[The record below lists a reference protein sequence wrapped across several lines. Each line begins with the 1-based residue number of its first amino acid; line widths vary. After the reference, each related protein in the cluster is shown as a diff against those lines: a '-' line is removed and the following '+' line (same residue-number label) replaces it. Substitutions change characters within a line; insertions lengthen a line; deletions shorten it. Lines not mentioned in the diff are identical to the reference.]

1 MIIEIHT
8 HTAEHSPCSMITA
21 AELVVG
27 IHEKGA
33 SGLVLTDH
41 HYLWPEEE
49 IEKLRSSL
57 RIHDNFLILSGQEVF
72 TTDFGDI
79 LVYGA
84 DESITQRI
92 SLAALRRRYPS
103 AALVWAHPYRGG
115 QRPSTIEL
123 FNADLD
129 AIEILN
135 PRQRDHENAKGMEEW
150 QQWGFVATSGSD
162 IHEKDFAAFY
172 PVFLERSIGNIN
184 DLASCIKQGLCN
196 PGKFAGQ
203 AFMMPS

>member
-27 IHEKGA
+27 IQEKGA

-41 HYLWPEEE
+41 QYLWPEEE
-49 IEKLRSSL
+49 IEQLRSSL
-57 RIHDNFLILSGQEVF
+57 CIPDNFLILAGQEVF
-72 TTDFGDI
+72 TMDFGDI

-84 DESITQRI
+84 VESITQRT
-92 SLAALRRRYPS
+92 SLAALRRTYPS

-115 QRPSTIEL
+115 QQPSTVEL
-123 FNADLD
+123 FNANLD

-135 PRQRDHENAKGMEEW
+135 PRQKDHENAKGMEEW

-162 IHEKDFAAFY
+162 IHEKGFAAFY
-172 PVFLERSIGNIN
+172 PVLLERSVENIN
-184 DLASCIKQGLCN
+184 DLASCIKQGLCK
-196 PGKFAGQ
+196 PG
-203 AFMMPS
+203 

>member
-1 MIIEIHT
+1 MLIEIHT
-8 HTAEHSPCSMITA
+8 HTPEHSPCSMITA
-21 AELVVG
+21 AELAVG
-27 IHEKGA
+27 IHGKGA

-41 HYLWPEEE
+41 HYLWPEQE

-57 RIHDNFLILSGQEVF
+57 RLPDNFLILAGQEVF
-72 TTDFGDI
+72 TMDFGDI

-84 DESITQRI
+84 DESITRRT

-115 QRPSTIEL
+115 QRPSTVEL

-129 AIEILN
+129 AIEVLN
-135 PRQRDHENAKGMEEW
+135 ARQKDHENAKGMEEW
-150 QQWGFVATSGSD
+150 RQWGFAATSGSD

-172 PVFLERSIGNIN
+172 PVSLEMSVKNIN
-184 DLASCIKQGLCN
+184 DLASCIKQGLCT
-196 PGKFAGQ
+196 PASYGPQ
-203 AFMMPS
+203 P

>member
-1 MIIEIHT
+1 M
-8 HTAEHSPCSMITA
+8 TA

-49 IEKLRSSL
+49 IKKLRSSL
-57 RIHDNFLILSGQEVF
+57 RIPDNFLILAGQEVF
-72 TTDFGDI
+72 TVDFGDI

-84 DESITQRI
+84 DESITQSI
-92 SLAALRRRYPS
+92 SLAALRRMYPS

-115 QRPSTIEL
+115 QRPSTVEL
-123 FNADLD
+123 FNANLD

-135 PRQRDHENAKGMEEW
+135 PRQKDHENAKGMEEW

-162 IHEKDFAAFY
+162 IHDKHFAAFC
-172 PVFLERSIGNIN
+172 PVLLETRVENIN
-184 DLASCIKQGLCN
+184 DLASCIKQGLCK
-196 PGKFAGQ
+196 PGQMA
-203 AFMMPS
+203 